1 MIAGRLLSQ
10 FIAVAEELHF
20 GRAAARLHMAQP
32 PLSQAIKHLEEL
44 VGVQLLARSKHSVVL
59 TRAGRAFL
67 DDARELLKQGQRAI
81 DTARRASKGLT
92 GRVTIGFS
100 WSVSYELL
108 PRILHDFRIQ
118 FPAIHV
124 DLCEL
129 VSVEQIVS
137 LHAGKIDLGIVRLP
151 LSNAADINMRVI
163 DVERLIAVLPRDHR
177 LAASP
182 SLRLESLAEEP
193 FMIFPPDRSPGLHAK
208 VLMACEE
215 AGFSPRIALEARQI
229 AGMASLVA
237 AGIGVMLLPAQVRSC
252 PHPGVVY
259 KDLDND
265 SEHLELKI
273 AAAWHPDN
281 VSAGVHSMLSVL
293 DRWCPKGIATL
304 HPVTEKRANRA
315 ARAPRSLALP
325 GDRAGGEDRRR
336 E

>member
-1 MIAGRLLSQ
+1 MIPGRLLSQ

-44 VGVQLLARSKHSVVL
+44 VGVQLLARSRHAVVL
-59 TRAGRAFL
+59 TPAGRVFL

-81 DTARRASKGLT
+81 DNARRASKGLT

-108 PRILHDFRIQ
+108 PRILHDFRMQ

-124 DLCEL
+124 DLREM
-129 VSVEQIVS
+129 VSVEQIAS

-151 LSNAADINMRVI
+151 LSNAADINMRTI
-163 DVERLIAVLPRDHR
+163 EVERLIAVLPRDHP

-182 SLRLESLAEEP
+182 SLRLENLAEDP
-193 FMIFPPDRSPGLHAK
+193 FLIFPPDRSPSLHAK
-208 VLMACEE
+208 FLMACEE
-215 AGFSPRIALEARQI
+215 AGFSPRIALEAWQI
-229 AGMASLVA
+229 AGMLSLVA
-237 AGIGVMLLPAQVRSC
+237 AGIGVMLLPAQVRNS

-265 SEHLELKI
+265 SEHLKLKI

-281 VSAGVHSMLSVL
+281 ISAAVHSMLSVL
-293 DRWCPKGIATL
+293 DRRRPDKAM
-304 HPVTEKRANRA
+304 
-315 ARAPRSLALP
+315 AL
-325 GDRAGGEDRRR
+325 
-336 E
+336 